1 MKKHTDYLGIVLPH
15 DLLTQLTVLAE
26 KHRVTKS
33 VIARIAIEMYLE
45 SMKDV
50 KPVVGDT
57 NGR

>member
-1 MKKHTDYLGIVLPH
+1 MKKYNKYMGIVLPESLH
-15 DLLTQLTVLAE
+15 DQLTELAD